1 MIFFQKK
8 GLSRYMDFQKYL
20 LTNQLFI
27 NCFVKEFPSCGNFSY
42 FSMLEDI
49 FFHSWDE
56 KLQQNT
62 YRYTVTGSYDIKS
75 LTTFLVQLI
84 SFNSSFLFLV
94 SLIQYLDT
102 PRGTDS
108 LPLLL
113 DSAERSI
120 DICNPSYSDVR
131 QFKDSVHIF
140 LELVGQFEAW
150 CVATWEI

>member
-1 MIFFQKK
+1 
-8 GLSRYMDFQKYL
+8 MDFQKYL

-27 NCFVKEFPSCGNFSY
+27 NCFVMEFPSYGNFSY
-42 FSMLEDI
+42 FNMLRDI
-49 FFHSWDE
+49 FFLSWDE

-62 YRYTVTGSYDIKS
+62 YRYRVTSSYDIKS
-75 LTTFLVQLI
+75 LMTSLVQLI

-102 PRGTDS
+102 PSGTDS
-108 LPLLL
+108 PPLLL
-113 DSAERSI
+113 DSAERSF
-120 DICNPSYSDVR
+120 DICNLSYIDMC
-131 QFKDSVHIF
+131 QFKDSAHVF